1 MSNDNSSDVSV
12 TGGKR
17 PHITV
22 YSEVAGLAV
31 GDSVYL
37 LKDDGSREGPY
48 LVATAPVAGRCTLCY
63 GDGTPFRNNEGIDVD
78 ELDPV

>member
-1 MSNDNSSDVSV
+1 
-12 TGGKR
+12 
-17 PHITV
+17 
-22 YSEVAGLAV
+22 V
-31 GDSVYL
+31 GDNVYL

-63 GDGTPFRNNEGIDVD
+63 DDGTPFRNNEEIDVD

>member
-1 MSNDNSSDVSV
+1 MSNDNSNDVSV

-17 PHITV
+17 PHITA

-31 GDSVYL
+31 GDNVYL

-48 LVATAPVAGRCTLCY
+48 LVATASVAGRCTLCY
-63 GDGTPFRNNEGIDVD
+63 QDGTPFRDNEEIDVD